1 MDAINV
7 MEKKEKVD
15 LHKDGIPQSLSNGW
29 TLVSKSKKRLPKG
42 VLECK
47 AMKEKLM
54 KKTFTLS
61 LSISGVSG
69 RRIKR

>member
-15 LHKDGIPQSLSNGW
+15 PQEDGIPQNLSNGW
-29 TLVSKSKKRLPKG
+29 TPVSKSKRRLQKG

-47 AMKEKLM
+47 VMKGKLM
-54 KKTFTLS
+54 KKIFTPS
-61 LSISGVSG
+61 LSISGA
-69 RRIKR
+69 